1 MSVTNAAAVEAL
13 QQNLDKARAL
23 FANRLLPAKLR
34 VDGDEGTKNGRILKA
49 WLVRKDLQ
57 GSLASMSPQAI
68 CDELYRA
75 IQDDVQQPLPQLVWE
90 VPPKALTKRA
100 EQKGPLK
107 IADVREASS
116 LEDRVRASEVKDK
129 QDKAQEQAKRRCFGL
144 VERFAP
150 IKRGRLVYELRD
162 SKQKEWRE
170 QIAKAGDFEK
180 LDKALIQ
187 EQTAIYDKLERAE
200 QRL

>member
-1 MSVTNAAAVEAL
+1 MSTAPNAVVAPNPIQQGVAL
-13 QQNLDKARAL
+13 YKERI
-23 FANRLLPAKLR
+23 RPAKL
-34 VDGDEGTKNGRILKA
+34 DESTNHNGLFFGRYIHAKGLNANK
-49 WLVRKDLQ
+49 LSPKQISDL
-57 GSLASMSPQAI
+57 LYQATVEDCEKEKPEI
-68 CDELYRA
+68 K
-75 IQDDVQQPLPQLVWE
+75 WST
-90 VPPKALTKRA
+90 PPKALTKRA
-100 EQKGPLK
+100 SLQNKPTK
-107 IADVREASS
+107 VADPREASTFES
-116 LEDRVRASEVKDK
+116 KVRESEKADVER
-129 QDKAQEQAKRRCFGL
+129 KAQEQAKKRCLGL

-180 LDKALIQ
+180 LEKAIIQ